1 MAAPKGFALQR
12 PPRDVR
18 LDVLRG
24 WLQVSI
30 FIAHAFGAIY
40 FWGIHASWGV
50 SDSSEQFVLLSGL
63 ALGSV
68 FTLKRARDG
77 FVAALRDLGGRIRR
91 LYLTHLV
98 VFVLFAAMVFWAR
111 MTSPVPPEAAGWGWL
126 AEHPLRAIAGTL
138 LLLYQPAFMD
148 ILPLFVFC
156 MLLLAPFLWL
166 QERIGDRALALPFGL
181 YAATQIFGLTPPGLG
196 GTEIGFDPFA
206 WQVLF
211 LLGAWFGRRALLG
224 SAPLP
229 RHPALFA
236 VAAAVVAAGLWVK
249 LGHYGWA
256 EPAPALLADAAEK
269 PVLGPLRLAHALALA
284 WLVAVLV
291 PRDAPWMHGAVP
303 RVLALIGQHSLH
315 VFCLGLFLS
324 WGVATALAL
333 HPAGAWWLELALIP
347 AGVAALTG
355 FAAVLDRRRQPAR
368 RVARA

>member
-1 MAAPKGFALQR
+1 VAPAALKR

-77 FVAALRDLGGRIRR
+77 FAAALRDLGARIRK
-91 LYLTHLV
+91 LYLTHLL
-98 VFVLFAAMVFWAR
+98 VFALFAAMVFWMR
-111 MTSPVPPEAAGWGWL
+111 MTAPVPPEAVGWGWL
-126 AEHPLRAIAGTL
+126 AEDPLRAIGGTL
-138 LLLYQPAFMD
+138 VLLYQPAFMD

-166 QERIGDRALALPFGL
+166 LERLGDRALLFPLGL
-181 YAATQIFGLTPPGLG
+181 YATAQITGLNLPGLG
-196 GTEIGFDPFA
+196 GTEIGFNPFA

-211 LLGAWFGRRALLG
+211 LLGAWCGRRALLG
-224 SAPLP
+224 APPL
-229 RHPALFA
+229 RRDPALLA
-236 VAAAVVAAGLWVK
+236 LAAAVVVAGLWVK

-256 EPAPALLADAAEK
+256 VPAPALLEGAAEK
-269 PVLGPLRLAHALALA
+269 PILGPLRLAHALALA

-303 RVLALIGQHSLH
+303 QVLALIGQHSLH

-333 HPAGAWWLELALIP
+333 HPAGAWWLELALMP
-347 AGVAALTG
+347 AGVAALAG
-355 FAAVLDRRRQPAR
+355 FAAVLDRRRLAVR
-368 RVARA
+368 RIVRA

>member
-1 MAAPKGFALQR
+1 MAPVTLKR
-12 PPRDVR
+12 PPRDLR

-30 FIAHAFGAIY
+30 FIAHAFGAVF

-77 FVAALRDLGGRIRR
+77 FGAALRDLMGRVRK

-111 MTSPVPPEAAGWGWL
+111 MTSPVPPEAVGWGWL
-126 AEHPLRAIAGTL
+126 AEDPLRAIAGTL
-138 LLLYQPAFMD
+138 VLLYQPAFMD

-156 MLLLAPFLWL
+156 MLMLAPFLWL
-166 QERIGDRALALPFGL
+166 LERIGDWALLAPFGL

-211 LLGAWFGRRALLG
+211 LLGAWCGRRALLG
-224 SAPLP
+224 AAPLP
-229 RHPALFA
+229 RHPALFLL
-236 VAAAVVAAGLWVK
+236 AAGVVAAGLWVK
-249 LGHYGWA
+249 LGHYGWTI
-256 EPAPALLADAAEK
+256 PAPALLENAAHK
-269 PVLGPLRLAHALALA
+269 PILGPLRLAHALALA

-291 PRDAPWMHGAVP
+291 PREAPWMHGAVP

-324 WGVATALAL
+324 WGVATALAV
-333 HPAGAWWLELALIP
+333 HPAGALGLELVLIP
-347 AGVAALTG
+347 AGIAALAG
-355 FAAVLDRRRQPAR
+355 FAAMLDRRRQPAR
-368 RVARA
+368 RTASA

>member
-1 MAAPKGFALQR
+1 MTPQR
-12 PPRDVR
+12 PPRDLR

-68 FTLKRARDG
+68 FTLKRVRDG
-77 FVAALRDLGGRIRR
+77 FGAALRDLGGRIRR

-98 VFVLFAAMVFWAR
+98 VFVLFAAMVFWAQ
-111 MTSPVPPEAAGWGWL
+111 MAVPLPGVVEATGWGWL
-126 AEHPLRAIAGTL
+126 VREPWLAIPGTL
-138 LLLYQPAFMD
+138 SLLYQPAFMD
-148 ILPLFVFC
+148 ILPLFVLC
-156 MLLLAPFLWL
+156 MVLLAPFLWL
-166 QERIGDRALALPFGL
+166 LERLGDWALLAPFGL
-181 YAATQIFGLTPPGLG
+181 YGAAQILGLMPHGLG
-196 GTEIGFDPFA
+196 GRELGFDPLA

-211 LLGAWFGRRALLG
+211 LLGAWLGRRALLG
-224 SAPLP
+224 ASPLP

-236 VAAAVVAAGLWVK
+236 TALLVLLAGLWVK
-249 LGHYGWA
+249 LGHYGWMV
-256 EPAPALLADAAEK
+256 PAPALLDEFSQK
-269 PVLGPLRLAHALALA
+269 PSLGPLRLVHALALA

-291 PRDAPWMHGAVP
+291 PREAPWMHGALP
-303 RVLALIGQHSLH
+303 RALAVIGRHSLH

-324 WGVATALAL
+324 WGVAMALSL

-347 AGVAALTG
+347 LGAAALAG
-355 FAAVLDRRRQPAR
+355 FAATLERRRQPSR
-368 RVARA
+368 RMARAG

>member
-1 MAAPKGFALQR
+1 VAPVTLKR

-77 FVAALRDLGGRIRR
+77 FGAALRDLGMRIRK
-91 LYLTHLV
+91 LYLTHLL
-98 VFVLFAAMVFWAR
+98 VFALFAAMVFWMR
-111 MTSPVPPEAAGWGWL
+111 MTAPVPPEAVGWGWL
-126 AEHPLRAIAGTL
+126 AEQPLRAIGGTL
-138 LLLYQPAFMD
+138 VLLYQPAFMD

-166 QERIGDRALALPFGL
+166 LERMGDRALLFPLGL
-181 YAATQIFGLTPPGLG
+181 YGTTQLTGLNLPGLG
-196 GTEIGFDPFA
+196 GTEIGFNPFS

-211 LLGAWFGRRALLG
+211 LLGAWCGRRALLG
-224 SAPLP
+224 APPLE
-229 RHPALFA
+229 
-236 VAAAVVAAGLWVK
+236 G
-249 LGHYGWA
+249 
-256 EPAPALLADAAEK
+256 AAEK
-269 PVLGPLRLAHALALA
+269 PILGPLRLAHALALA

-333 HPAGAWWLELALIP
+333 HPAGAWWLELVLMP
-347 AGVAALTG
+347 VGVAALAG
-355 FAAVLDRRRQPAR
+355 FAAVLDRRRLAGR
-368 RVARA
+368 RLARA